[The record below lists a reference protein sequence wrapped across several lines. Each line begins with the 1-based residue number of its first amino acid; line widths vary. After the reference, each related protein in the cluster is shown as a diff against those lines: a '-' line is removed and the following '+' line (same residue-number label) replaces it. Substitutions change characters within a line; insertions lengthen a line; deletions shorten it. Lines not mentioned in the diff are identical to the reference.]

1 MRWMV
6 IAGVL
11 VAAAWAMPARAE
23 DEKAPDAAT
32 LRTERDAALKENAKL
47 KADLAHIKDAYNQ
60 LSARSSKRLSTTH
73 SMADSLSAAREMI
86 LMLQTEKQELT
97 AAHAKL
103 RAIHKNDVDAL
114 HEALRRETA
123 QKVKL
128 TVALRTSGEDRD
140 TMLVDLT
147 ERLAAARA
155 KLAKVEAALTDLAKT
170 LR

>member
-11 VAAAWAMPARAE
+11 VAAAWAMPAQAE
-23 DEKAPDAAT
+23 DEKATDAAT
-32 LRTERDAALKENAKL
+32 LRAERDAALKEN
-47 KADLAHIKDAYNQ
+47 
-60 LSARSSKRLSTTH
+60 
-73 SMADSLSAAREMI
+73 
-86 LMLQTEKQELT
+86 
-97 AAHAKL
+97 AKL

-140 TMLVDLT
+140 AMLVDLT
-147 ERLAAARA
+147 ERLATARA